1 MLNNNLTQEE
11 ALWLINEYAPR
22 RGGRIS
28 GSTMDTYF
36 VKARTLMQGKPSER
50 PGCSCMFRSYVM
62 MTNSMFGQYESEIKD
77 IAYPVVKKSTRGRR
91 KKV

>member
-28 GSTMDTYF
+28 GSTMDAYF
-36 VKARTLMQGKPSER
+36 VKARTLMLGKQAER
-50 PGCSCMFRSYVM
+50 PGCACMFKAFVS
-62 MTNSMFGQYESEIKD
+62 MTNAMYGQYENEIQA
-77 IAYPVVKKSTRGRR
+77 IAYPVVKKSTRGR